1 MLNMKQIS
9 DENSKNKILKAA
21 TRLFAQKGFDGT
33 SVREICR
40 EAGVNLC
47 MISYYFGGK
56 EELYQGIVEDLVERQ
71 TAYAKT
77 FIDFEKSP
85 FDMTKK
91 EQTDTLMLIL
101 DRSIDFFYSN
111 ISGDLIVFMLKE
123 QRNTDFAKKSPAFDY
138 LRKLLA
144 AVFNKKENDREIILR
159 TVFVISQINSPGI
172 FSSFSLSQLGQ
183 TEFSQDDIIIIK
195 NNIKLYVNA
204 LIKEVNK

>member
-1 MLNMKQIS
+1 MKQIS

-56 EELYQGIVEDLVERQ
+56 EELYQGIVEDLVDRQ

-91 EQTDTLMLIL
+91 EQIDTLMLIL

-123 QRNTDFAKKSPAFDY
+123 RRNTDFAKKSPAFDY

-144 AVFNKKENDREIILR
+144 AVFNKKEDDREIILR
-159 TVFVISQINSPGI
+159 TVFVISQINSPAI
-172 FSSFSLSQLGQ
+172 FSSFSLSQPGQ
-183 TEFSQDDIIIIK
+183 AEFSRDDIIIIK

-204 LIKEVNK
+204 LIEEVNK